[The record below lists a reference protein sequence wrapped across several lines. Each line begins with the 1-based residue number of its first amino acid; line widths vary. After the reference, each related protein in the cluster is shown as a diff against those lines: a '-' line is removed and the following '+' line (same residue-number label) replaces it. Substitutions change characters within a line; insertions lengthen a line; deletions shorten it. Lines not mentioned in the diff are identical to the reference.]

1 MSITFTVR
9 DVMHKVAAKF
19 VPAFLPGAKE
29 QYYLRAAH
37 QPELDI
43 HDIASKAE
51 VYSIHTDPRVIEEG
65 FTAALKLICYL
76 AADGYRIKTPLFK
89 LKLSIPG
96 VYKGSERE
104 LPKDVR
110 PQAHITP
117 SADFAD
123 YLAKRVEIEI
133 DDKLDSSGAIGSA
146 IDEATGQADETATI
160 GGLITINGAGLKI
173 KADDE
178 HRGDVGLFFEAASG
192 ARVRADMVPVNEPL
206 VLRAVVPEGLTEGED
221 YTPVVVTQS
230 TMKYGGTLLNE
241 PRVIHADFTIRAR
254 R

>member
-117 SADFAD
+117 SADFAG

-146 IDEATGQADETATI
+146 IDETTGQADESATI

-173 KADDE
+173 KADDA
-178 HRGDVGLFFEAASG
+178 HRAEAGLFFEAASG
-192 ARVRADMVPVNEPL
+192 ARVRADVVPVNEYRT
-206 VLRAVVPEGLTEGED
+206 LRAMVPEGLVEGED

-230 TMKYGGTLLNE
+230 TAKRGTTLLKE
-241 PRVIHADFTIRAR
+241 PRVIYADFTIRAQR
-254 R
+254 